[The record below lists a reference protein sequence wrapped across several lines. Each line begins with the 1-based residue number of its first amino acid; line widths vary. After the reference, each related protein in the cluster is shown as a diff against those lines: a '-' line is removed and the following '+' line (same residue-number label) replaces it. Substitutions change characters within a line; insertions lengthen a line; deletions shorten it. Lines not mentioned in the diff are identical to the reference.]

1 MVLRR
6 LNLLDQPNARSC
18 HATPTLRGGGLGIVV
33 VLCCCFSLISL
44 DAWRWTGW
52 AFFTSVVFVAVVS
65 FLDDR
70 NSLSWRIRFAAHS
83 LAAVMMIGGLI
94 TNMEFVRWGLMAI
107 GVAVLVG
114 YTNAF
119 NFMDGI
125 NGIASSQAVVTGLGT
140 AFLAISYGVG
150 EAHPAVVLSV
160 VVAGAAAGFF
170 PHNFPSARMFMG
182 DIGSVPL
189 GFSLAALAVWL
200 GASEGWPLF
209 LSIAI
214 LHVNFV
220 VDTAVTMARR
230 AWDGRR
236 LHEAHREHFYQR
248 LVRAGWS
255 HTSVTGI
262 ECGLQVLVVLGAVAA
277 VGRGIQ
283 VQLLAAGAT
292 VVLWLSFF
300 GFCEREFRRNSRKSA
315 HCLT

>member
-1 MVLRR
+1 
-6 LNLLDQPNARSC
+6 
-18 HATPTLRGGGLGIVV
+18 
-33 VLCCCFSLISL
+33 
-44 DAWRWTGW
+44 
-52 AFFTSVVFVAVVS
+52 
-65 FLDDR
+65 
-70 NSLSWRIRFAAHS
+70 
-83 LAAVMMIGGLI
+83 
-94 TNMEFVRWGLMAI
+94 
-107 GVAVLVG
+107 
-114 YTNAF
+114 
-119 NFMDGI
+119 
-125 NGIASSQAVVTGLGT
+125 
-140 AFLAISYGVG
+140 
-150 EAHPAVVLSV
+150 
-160 VVAGAAAGFF
+160 
-170 PHNFPSARMFMG
+170 MFMG